1 MALHKIK
8 TPPPR
13 GGRRIE
19 EMPGRVLEDIS
30 VPLFALMNLTWDY
43 IDTVCDLC
51 VDWRQPYT
59 KPLTRRLR
67 TLRRGYDSFRA
78 SIVDKEMYDGET
90 ARGLAIEER
99 LDSHFQKL
107 YLCIRNEAANIPGL
121 ADTQRTLTVAVL
133 QALTLMRAVK
143 IYARCC
149 DKVVEAYGVWVC
161 DCCMV
166 QTEFLELY
174 AVLPKIAP
182 WTAWGESQVCE
193 LYAKIIAN
201 KIEPDRTSW
210 PQPTPL

>member
-1 MALHKIK
+1 
-8 TPPPR
+8 
-13 GGRRIE
+13 
-19 EMPGRVLEDIS
+19 MPGRVLEDIS

-107 YLCIRNEAANIPGL
+107 
-121 ADTQRTLTVAVL
+121 
-133 QALTLMRAVK
+133 
-143 IYARCC
+143 
-149 DKVVEAYGVWVC
+149 
-161 DCCMV
+161 
-166 QTEFLELY
+166 
-174 AVLPKIAP
+174 
-182 WTAWGESQVCE
+182 
-193 LYAKIIAN
+193 
-201 KIEPDRTSW
+201 
-210 PQPTPL
+210 